1 MGRYDRNGIFSKKDM
16 DKIQAAHVAVIG
28 SGGLGGYIIEMLARV
43 GIGQMTIVDGDVF
56 DETNLNRQI
65 LSTMNNL
72 GQAKAMEAKK
82 HMAAINPDVKVHAFH
97 AYMEADNVS
106 SLLANVD
113 LVVDGLDSIGGRLI
127 LQSFCEE
134 AQIPLVHGAIAGWYG
149 QVTTIFPGDRTLDRL
164 YKDASDRGLED
175 ELGNPSFTP
184 ATIASIQVSEALK
197 VITGKEEV
205 LRKKILMIDLLDN
218 EFHIIEME

>member
-1 MGRYDRNGIFSKKDM
+1 
-16 DKIQAAHVAVIG
+16 
-28 SGGLGGYIIEMLARV
+28 
-43 GIGQMTIVDGDVF
+43 
-56 DETNLNRQI
+56 
-65 LSTMNNL
+65 
-72 GQAKAMEAKK
+72 
-82 HMAAINPDVKVHAFH
+82 
-97 AYMEADNVS
+97 
-106 SLLANVD
+106 
-113 LVVDGLDSIGGRLI
+113 LI